1 MIENPYFLLFILL
14 FPCYF
19 YFWNRRK
26 FYFRHPYIKHLSNSS
41 KVWFNWQYFILLGSL
56 FLVIAASNFIWKTK
70 ETHRVALVHKY
81 VLVNDGSGSMVNMS
95 KKNGIGKELTAILSG
110 NEKLLSFLGNRKD
123 GSKDL
128 VGAIVFADDAFTV
141 SYLCDDPN
149 FVHKKLLRID
159 YRVPPMSLGTN
170 IGAGIWAAIDM
181 ILAQDKTISQDDLD
195 KLQVRFY
202 GEGHQL
208 KKDDFIT
215 SIIDH
220 KDKFVGT
227 SIIFFTDGIFQDA
240 AGNQRVMSTY
250 KLINFC
256 KDMGVRVYFI
266 SIFELDDFIAKYSKN
281 TGGRGEVVLNYDQ
294 KRLEQIYE
302 EIATSQ
308 AQEYIMKDVVVDRS
322 FAQWFGIA
330 GLVLVL
336 FGVVLHNTKQLSFTE
351 V

>member
-1 MIENPYFLLFILL
+1 MIENPYFLCLLIL
-14 FPCYF
+14 FPLYI
-19 YFWNRRK
+19 YFWNKRK

-41 KVWFNWQYFILLGSL
+41 KAWFNWQYFVLAGSL
-56 FLVIAASNFIWKTK
+56 LLVIAASNFVWKMK
-70 ETHRVALVHKY
+70 ETQKVSLIHKY
-81 VLVNDGSGSMVNMS
+81 VLVNDGSGSMVNNT
-95 KKNGIGKELTAILSG
+95 KENGIGRELTAILSG

-141 SYLCDDPN
+141 SYLCDDPE

-159 YRVPPMSLGTN
+159 YRVPPMNQGTN
-170 IGAGIWAAIDM
+170 IGAGIWSAIEM
-181 ILAQDKTISQDDLD
+181 VLSQNKAIPQDDLD

-208 KKDDFIT
+208 KKDDFVDGIVAQ
-215 SIIDH
+215 
-220 KDKFVGT
+220 KDKFTGT
-227 SIIFFTDGIFQDA
+227 SIIFFTDGIFQNA
-240 AGNQRVMSTY
+240 AGNPRIMSTY

-256 KDMGVRVYFI
+256 KDMGIRVYFI
-266 SIFELDDFIAKYSKN
+266 SIFELDNLIAKYSRD
-281 TGGRGEVVLNYDQ
+281 TGGRGEVVLNYDK
-294 KRLEQIYE
+294 KRLEEIYE

-330 GLVLVL
+330 GLGLVL